1 MPETVRGSNQSE
13 ATASLLFYTGLFHTE
28 ASSMTTAAL
37 AVDARLLPSPA
48 LRRFA
53 WSVLAYFIAVI
64 LWGTLVRATGSGAG
78 CGNHWP
84 LCNGTVLQH
93 SASVNTLIEF
103 THRITSGLSLFFVVG
118 LLAWTV
124 AGTVRG
130 HLARVFVVASVA
142 FTLVEAI
149 LGALLVKLGYTAQ
162 SQSPMRPAFLAL
174 HLTNTLLLL
183 AALTLTAHFLSRQ
196 KGYLRSSVRLVAPF
210 GAVVGVIV
218 VLIVGVTG
226 SLAALGDTLFPATS
240 LGSALAQDFSATSSW
255 LVRWRWT
262 HPAIAFMAS
271 IFLIWLLV
279 RAAQRTTHWDNRG
292 LSALESSGPP
302 PDACGTNRNSGSPSP
317 VPPTAR
323 NPSAA
328 HAPCQSEASDHSETS
343 PCSRT
348 SRPGPHGRPCAART
362 SRRPSQTGQFPGPPP
377 SPPTPF
383 ARPRSPR
390 TPSPPRSCKSPAL
403 ALAVADPP
411 WPRSAAAHAPT
422 QSGAA

>member
-1 MPETVRGSNQSE
+1 MP
-13 ATASLLFYTGLFHTE
+13 
-28 ASSMTTAAL
+28 TTA
-37 AVDARLLPSPA
+37 DSHRLSSPA

-53 WSVLAYFIAVI
+53 WAVLAYFIAVI

-183 AALTLTAHFLSRQ
+183 AALTLDRKST
-196 KGYLRSSVRLVAPF
+196 RL
-210 GAVVGVIV
+210 
-218 VLIVGVTG
+218 
-226 SLAALGDTLFPATS
+226 
-240 LGSALAQDFSATSSW
+240 
-255 LVRWRWT
+255 
-262 HPAIAFMAS
+262 
-271 IFLIWLLV
+271 
-279 RAAQRTTHWDNRG
+279 N
-292 LSALESSGPP
+292 
-302 PDACGTNRNSGSPSP
+302 
-317 VPPTAR
+317 
-323 NPSAA
+323 
-328 HAPCQSEASDHSETS
+328 
-343 PCSRT
+343 
-348 SRPGPHGRPCAART
+348 
-362 SRRPSQTGQFPGPPP
+362 
-377 SPPTPF
+377 
-383 ARPRSPR
+383 
-390 TPSPPRSCKSPAL
+390 
-403 ALAVADPP
+403 
-411 WPRSAAAHAPT
+411 
-422 QSGAA
+422 